1 MRGGIPIQG
10 TAAGTGPQVPVV
22 GKKGVGKRGGF
33 QELKVARRVSG
44 TSHSGD
50 EGEERGMVVKL
61 RFSQW

>member
-10 TAAGTGPQVPVV
+10 TAAGTGPQ
-22 GKKGVGKRGGF
+22 GSSCRKEGGG
-33 QELKVARRVSG
+33 EERRVPGAQSGQEGFG